1 MIAQDVM
8 RYDHPTLLPEMSMTK
23 ALDFFAKV
31 GTQRLPVTDA
41 SSRFLGVVT
50 ETEVLLFLAGK
61 PRSNA

>member
-1 MIAQDVM
+1 
-8 RYDHPTLLPEMSMTK
+8 MTK

-50 ETEVLLFLAGK
+50 ETDVLLFLAGK